1 MGGRGRGRGGGARNA
16 MSFNVEELGFR
27 RGDALPAAQLAPP
40 PLFPQVLTRPP
51 AFECTDELEYLQAL
65 KEDFRTTMSKSPHF
79 LKADEVKNSIERYS
93 DRFKRSAAD
102 EVAADEEEERHL
114 WHMPDKF
121 FPAELTEVPKKKKK
135 KKDAGKGKLKLKGDA
150 ADIASKLAELEKKE
164 GEGDGEEEEEEDAAA
179 TAANKKTKAKKE
191 KPEGGEGGDEEE
203 DDEEEGEEGDD
214 EDGEEEMGGNDYEQN
229 YFDNGED
236 DANSSEDNIDE
247 GGTY

>member
-1 MGGRGRGRGGGARNA
+1 MGGRGRGRGGGGGARNA

-40 PLFPQVLTRPP
+40 PLFPAVATQPP
-51 AFECTDELEYLQAL
+51 PFNCTDELEYLQAL

-102 EVAADEEEERHL
+102 EVAADAEEERHL

-121 FPAELTEVPKKKKK
+121 FPAELTVVPKKKKK
-135 KKDAGKGKLKLKGDA
+135 KDGGKGKLKPKGNA
-150 ADIASKLAELEKKE
+150 ADIASRLAELEKKE
-164 GEGDGEEEEEEDAAA
+164 GEGEEEEEEDEDAAA
-179 TAANKKTKAKKE
+179 AAAKKKKTKKE
-191 KPEGGEGGDEEE
+191 NPEGGEGGDEEDE
-203 DDEEEGEEGDD
+203 EEEEGEGDD
-214 EDGEEEMGGNDYEQN
+214 EEGEEEMGGNDYEQN

-236 DANSSEDNIDE
+236 DANSSEDNLDE